1 MEMAGS
7 LPPANIRETML
18 DKLDDLLTDLF
29 YLWLRLI
36 MVFAILASIIL
47 FVFLL
52 YWGIG
57 MLVNF
62 IGFGIG
68 C

>member
-1 MEMAGS
+1 
-7 LPPANIRETML
+7 ML